1 MVERVVWDH
10 EVAGSIPV
18 TSTIKKTL
26 EAVKLQG
33 LFVYIRPYT
42 PILDYLQLSLRTSFF
57 IKYYSKLAKIIQN
70 YDLCPQF
77 CPQAQKILAQK
88 LNSQKYI
95 FIAYYRDFGAEFC
108 PQRFFKIIYDYS
120 LVKCSQNS
128 RLKSCKPYMY
138 IALHVSSFYPQ

>member
-1 MVERVVWDH
+1 MGRTFESSPVHQNSSQKEEFSIYRGVAQLVERVVWDH

-70 YDLCPQF
+70 YEFWEQF
-77 CPQAQKILAQK
+77 WAQASKICAQK
-88 LNSQKYI
+88 LKSAKYT
-95 FIAYYRDFGAEFC
+95 FIAYYRDFKPEFWA
-108 PQRFFKIIYDYS
+108 QIIFM
-120 LVKCSQNS
+120 N
-128 RLKSCKPYMY
+128 
-138 IALHVSSFYPQ
+138 I

>member
-1 MVERVVWDH
+1 MAQLVERVVWDH

-42 PILDYLQLSLRTSFF
+42 PILDYLQPSLRTGFF

-70 YDLCPQF
+70 Y
-77 CPQAQKILAQK
+77 
-88 LNSQKYI
+88 
-95 FIAYYRDFGAEFC
+95 EF
-108 PQRFFKIIYDYS
+108 
-120 LVKCSQNS
+120 
-128 RLKSCKPYMY
+128 
-138 IALHVSSFYPQ
+138 